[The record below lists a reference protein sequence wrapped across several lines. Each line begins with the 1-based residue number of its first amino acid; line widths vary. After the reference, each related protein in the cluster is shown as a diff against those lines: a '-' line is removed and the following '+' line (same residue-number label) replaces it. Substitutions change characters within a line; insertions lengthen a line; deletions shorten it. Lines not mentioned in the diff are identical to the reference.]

1 MKINAPSVNVH
12 GRLNVEL
19 PFPSF
24 SFSERF
30 LTMTVTFTKDKETK
44 NTVRFTAA
52 RGSDISGSLYVAKDS
67 EVASQG
73 ELVLEISE
81 KTQVTA

>member
-1 MKINAPSVNVH
+1 
-12 GRLNVEL
+12 
-19 PFPSF
+19 
-24 SFSERF
+24 
-30 LTMTVTFTKDKETK
+30 MTVTFTKDKETK

>member
-1 MKINAPSVNVH
+1 MTVAQSVNVH
-12 GRLNVEL
+12 GQPNVGQL
-19 PFPSF
+19 FPSF

-30 LTMTVTFTKDKETK
+30 LIMTVTFTKDKETK

-67 EVASQG
+67 EIASQD

-81 KTQVTA
+81 NAQVTA

>member
-12 GRLNVEL
+12 GRLNVER

-44 NTVRFTAA
+44 NTVRFTAKDGVIA
-52 RGSDISGSLYVAKDS
+52 GSLYVAKDS